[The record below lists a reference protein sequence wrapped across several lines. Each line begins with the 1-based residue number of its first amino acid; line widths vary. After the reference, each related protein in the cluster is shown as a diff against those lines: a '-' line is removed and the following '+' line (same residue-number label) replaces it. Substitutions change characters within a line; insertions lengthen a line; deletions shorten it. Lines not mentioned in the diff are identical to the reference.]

1 MSQSDLEKFRQ
12 QEILNNAELQTRIK
26 AASSAE
32 EIASLSVQ
40 VGQEKGY
47 SFTVDEVL
55 ASIKEA
61 AKLNGWQPSVAEQDL
76 SDEQLEAVAGGKSQS
91 LEVAFT
97 DNWAALCGT

>member
-1 MSQSDLEKFRQ
+1 MSQADLEKFRQ
-12 QEILNNAELQTRIK
+12 QEILNNAELQARIK

-32 EIASLSVQ
+32 EIASLSVK

-61 AKLNGWQPSVAEQDL
+61 VELNGWQPSVTEQDL
-76 SDEQLEAVAGGKSQS
+76 SDEQLEAVAGGRSQQ
-91 LEVAFT
+91 LALT
-97 DNWAALCGT
+97 DNWAILCGT